1 MSQQQPQFDQPIR
14 PPSGDARRPSI
25 AAWRGG
31 WRCES
36 CLLRFCVAL
45 TLVTAAA
52 ATLPGATA
60 GWEELS
66 VDHGGTTAIVYI
78 PSSLDQSQPAPCALF
93 FHGLGASIADYADYL
108 APSAE
113 TASLVLILVQSED
126 ASGGWSSQ
134 DIPAVNDAI
143 AQVQAQ
149 LNLDPQRLSMS
160 GHSAGGAFAYLLA
173 YSETGVNAIFTLSAP
188 AYPVSAVTDPDW
200 IAPILMCYGSLDPN
214 YTGGSEA
221 ALVQQW
227 QDLGIPYQVSI
238 GTGYDHDT
246 IVSDSAA
253 ITAGFQFLV
262 GQRDPSAGSTTGTG
276 TTTGT
281 GSGTA
286 TGTGTGTG
294 TTTGTASGTG
304 SASGTTGSS
313 AGTGGGGSTG
323 AQASSG
329 GGGHG
334 CGLGGSVAVMM
345 LLGIGRL
352 RSSGRAT
359 R

>member
-1 MSQQQPQFDQPIR
+1 MSQPLPRSDQPKRR
-14 PPSGDARRPSI
+14 PPRRPRQASAAARRGG
-25 AAWRGG
+25 RGHG
-31 WRCES
+31 IL
-36 CLLRFCVAL
+36 LLRFSAAL
-45 TLVTAAA
+45 VLAAVMA
-52 ATLPGATA
+52 ANLPGATA

-66 VDHGGTTAIVYI
+66 VDHGATSAIVYI

-93 FHGLGASIADYADYL
+93 FHGLGGSIADYANYL
-108 APSAE
+108 SPSAE

-200 IAPILMCYGSLDPN
+200 TAPILMCYGTLDPN

-227 QDLGIPYQVSI
+227 QDLGIPYQLSI
-238 GTGYDHDT
+238 GTGYDHNT

-262 GQRDPSAGSTTGTG
+262 GQRHPSASSTTGTG
-276 TTTGT
+276 TATGT
-281 GSGTA
+281 GSGT
-286 TGTGTGTG
+286 TSGTSSGTGTAT
-294 TTTGTASGTG
+294 GTG

-313 AGTGGGGSTG
+313 AGTGGGSSSG
-323 AQASSG
+323 AAASSG

-334 CGLGGSVAVMM
+334 CGLGGSVAVLM
-345 LLGIGRL
+345 LLGITRL
-352 RSSGRAT
+352 RRSGRAT